1 MKTLKT
7 LVPALPLVLL
17 AVTSQ
22 SALAEGAVYEYPQP
36 IVSASSRAE
45 VAAQAVAARQAGT
58 IPRGEAN
65 YEAPRVIVA
74 SGLTRAQV
82 IAEAIESRRLG
93 LIPVGDAPAKVPSAA
108 ELEQVRLAGL
118 AAAQTQMA
126 AKR

>member
-7 LVPALPLVLL
+7 LVAGLPMVLL
-17 AVTSQ
+17 AAASQ
-22 SALAEGAVYEYPQP
+22 SALAEGAVYEYPQR
-36 IVSASSRAE
+36 IVSTASSAD
-45 VAAQAVAARQAGT
+45 VAAQAVAARRAGT
-58 IPRGEAN
+58 IARGEAD
-65 YEAPRVIVA
+65 YELPQVVVA

-118 AAAQTQMA
+118 NAARLQMA